1 MIPCP
6 GWNKARPCP
15 FGNEARS
22 RGGRCH
28 DCLLADQRMRQAEY
42 RERKRAGTFTPQR
55 QWQTKEERRDA
66 EEGEIQ
72 EAMSTPAKVH
82 TPAKWTQILDH
93 IIQTA

>member
-28 DCLLADQRMRQAEY
+28 DCVLADQRMRQAEY

-55 QWQTKEERRDA
+55 QWQTFEERYGDEKA
-66 EEGEIQ
+66 EIK
-72 EAMSTPAKVH
+72 EAMESEAQGATPK
-82 TPAKWTQILDH
+82 KWTRVLDL